1 MRARALLAHA
11 CLKAAPHRGLSL
23 VSADG
28 ASPSQ
33 SAPFRRFRQ
42 FFYFAAGGSASL
54 GTLIAGARVVAGLNG
69 VPGTQ
74 PLSETVPNTA
84 INAGVVAVSLGLY
97 LWEEGRGQ
105 ATMKTM

>member
-42 FFYFAAGGSASL
+42 FFYFAAGAYF
-54 GTLIAGARVVAGLNG
+54 GAVYLVRGF
-69 VPGTQ
+69 
-74 PLSETVPNTA
+74 
-84 INAGVVAVSLGLY
+84 GVVA
-97 LWEEGRGQ
+97 
-105 ATMKTM
+105 ATHAVYDIITAFLVAGGVGGGAAPG